1 MIFRRLL
8 TKDHSALLCKLYF
21 KKKARSGG
29 YTDDDNDNDTK

>member
-8 TKDHSALLCKLYF
+8 TKDHLKHCCVNYIL
-21 KKKARSGG
+21 KKARSG